1 MIIEPKKRGI
11 FDLDPN
17 SRSLDEILLPTE
29 LETEK
34 ASNLLDKEYDKLVQ
48 EFKYK
53 TALTDL
59 DLKILVF
66 CSALQ
71 VLRWSIL
78 SNETLKFNKAS
89 TPDKLVEKAKKKID
103 NSKYI
108 PTTIKELI
116 TDFSVPYDATVRSD
130 RFKKIYGDDFTTGLS
145 GTTHR
150 YRALGHDPIAGWIVG
165 TANIAT
171 NTITVNNGIIN
182 FDEGKIKIDKDVKK
196 LLKEWYP
203 SYHVKNQE
211 IYAKTHISK
220 IFEWTTDIVQ
230 EKPKVLVVSLLK
242 HSIHMGTDF
251 FTKQGLP
258 IPFLNTLS
266 PEISK
271 YLMDKNIRIDTW
283 SVAKGALLSMLINWI
298 VWYFHRL
305 WFNPNVD
312 DNKLYEARTRKV
324 LMYSNTLSSI
334 INVGYVGLSNDYKKI
349 DIGGIGVTL
358 WRLIND
364 SKKMQ
369 NIFSE
374 FIERTMSNDLQK
386 QEDEVRE
393 QLARFGYSF

>member
-1 MIIEPKKRGI
+1 MVPKPQKSGV
-11 FDLDPN
+11 FDLNPN
-17 SRSLDEILLPTE
+17 SRTLAEILLPTQI
-29 LETEK
+29 ETEK
-34 ASNLLDKEYDKLVQ
+34 ALNLLIKKYDKLVQ

-78 SNETLKFNKAS
+78 SNETLKFDKAS

-103 NSKYI
+103 KSKYV
-108 PTTIKELI
+108 PATIKELI
-116 TDFSVPYDATVRSD
+116 TDFSVPYDVTRCSV
-130 RFKKIYGDDFTTGLS
+130 RFKNIYGNDFSTGLS
-145 GTTHR
+145 GNNHR
-150 YRALGHDPIAGWIVG
+150 YKVLGHDPIAGWIVG

-171 NTITVNNGIIN
+171 NTITVNNGIID
-182 FDEGKIKIDKDVKK
+182 FDEGKIKIDTDVKK
-196 LLKEWYP
+196 ILKEWYP
-203 SYHVKNQE
+203 SYKVVDHE
-211 IYAKTHISK
+211 INSKTHISK

-258 IPFLNTLS
+258 IPILNTLS

-298 VWYFHRL
+298 VWHFHRL
-305 WFNPNVD
+305 WFNPNLD

-324 LMYSNTLSSI
+324 LMYSNILSSI
-334 INVGYVGLSNDYKKI
+334 INVGYVSLSNDYKKI
-349 DIGGIGVTL
+349 DIGGLGVTL

-364 SKKMQ
+364 REKIQ
-369 NIFSE
+369 AIFSD
-374 FIERTMSNDLQK
+374 FIERTLDNDLQK

>member
-1 MIIEPKKRGI
+1 
-11 FDLDPN
+11 
-17 SRSLDEILLPTE
+17 
-29 LETEK
+29 
-34 ASNLLDKEYDKLVQ
+34 
-48 EFKYK
+48 
-53 TALTDL
+53 
-59 DLKILVF
+59 
-66 CSALQ
+66 
-71 VLRWSIL
+71 
-78 SNETLKFNKAS
+78 
-89 TPDKLVEKAKKKID
+89 
-103 NSKYI
+103 
-108 PTTIKELI
+108 
-116 TDFSVPYDATVRSD
+116 
-130 RFKKIYGDDFTTGLS
+130 
-145 GTTHR
+145 
-150 YRALGHDPIAGWIVG
+150 
-165 TANIAT
+165 
-171 NTITVNNGIIN
+171 
-182 FDEGKIKIDKDVKK
+182 
-196 LLKEWYP
+196 
-203 SYHVKNQE
+203 
-211 IYAKTHISK
+211 
-220 IFEWTTDIVQ
+220 
-230 EKPKVLVVSLLK
+230 
-242 HSIHMGTDF
+242 MGTDF

-305 WFNPNVD
+305 WFNPNLD
-312 DNKLYEARTRKV
+312 NNKLYEARTRKV

-393 QLARFGYSF
+393 QLARFGYLF